1 MDTFKIL
8 SEEELAALSNKE
20 RREYLKQKREFD
32 NAKLVTETANQES
45 EEASV
50 KIAPASVEK
59 TATANFHQK
68 KSNAGRKAISA
79 AEKKQQIM
87 LTIEAG
93 TKNKLEAVD
102 SKNFKKLLARYIDK
116 NIDTIVKEI
125 EKL

>member
-20 RREYLKQKREFD
+20 RLEYLKQKREFD
-32 NAKLVTETANQES
+32 NAKLVTETANQEP